1 MEVQGACILALV
13 VEYSPP
19 YLFLRGLM
27 RHIPCKL
34 LLAFTALLF
43 TLPAFAAE
51 RGIKHVEIKTS
62 GGETGLYKQSH
73 VLVIGG
79 SNSQDPISR
88 PVIGTHCFSD
98 W

>member
-1 MEVQGACILALV
+1 R
-13 VEYSPP
+13 P

-51 RGIKHVEIKTS
+51 RGIKRVEIKTS

-79 SNSQDPISR
+79 SDSQDPISR

-98 W
+98 C